1 MSLYTENEEKW
12 KQLIDIDYFTHFVKA
27 WVTFNAWYKNHFPD
41 ATSDRDAIHTIQ
53 EQSNSIKHRFKGYLT
68 GEDENSKIFR
78 QNLGHLKYTLTNQ
91 NIENKGKRIY
101 FESFALTVDRT
112 QLKQEDKK
120 RNIDYLVEVKLRRS
134 EVHEVIA
141 KVTKSDGTIL
151 LDYTHTNYDEN
162 DLRAF
167 ADFTN
172 KLSQAQQ
179 EYIIGCFKRAT
190 PHQDIQILTTD
201 SRDSID
207 MVSCKFKNDPELIFK
222 LTIEI
227 LYNLR
232 NVLFHGQIVPDKQ
245 TNKVYEPAYK
255 VLKMLLD

>member
-41 ATSDRDAIHTIQ
+41 ITSDRDAINNIQ
-53 EQSNSIKHRFKGYLT
+53 EQGNSIKHRFKGYLT
-68 GEDENSKIFR
+68 GEDENSRIFR
-78 QNLGHLKYTLTNQ
+78 QDLGHLRYMLLNQ
-91 NIENKGKRIY
+91 NIENRGKRIY

-134 EVHEVIA
+134 EVQEVIA
-141 KVTKSDGTIL
+141 KVTKSDGTVL
-151 LDYTHTNYDEN
+151 LNYTHTNYSEN
-162 DLRAF
+162 DLLVF

-172 KLSQAQQ
+172 RLSQAQQ
-179 EYIIGCFKRAT
+179 GYIIGCFKRAT
-190 PHQDIQILTTD
+190 PYQNIQILTND
-201 SRDSID
+201 PKDNID
-207 MVSCKFKNDPELIFK
+207 LISCKFKNDPELIFK

-255 VLKMLLD
+255 ILKMLLD

>member
-27 WVTFNAWYKNHFPD
+27 WVAFNAWYKNHFPET
-41 ATSDRDAIHTIQ
+41 TSDRDAINTIQ
-53 EQSNSIKHRFKGYLT
+53 EQSNNVKHRFKGYLT

-78 QNLGHLKYTLTNQ
+78 QNLGHLKYMLTNQ
-91 NIENKGKRIY
+91 NIENRGKRIY
-101 FESFALTVDRT
+101 FESFTLTVDRT
-112 QLKQEDKK
+112 LLKQEDRK
-120 RNIDYLVEVKLRRS
+120 RNIDYFVEVKIRRS
-134 EVHEVIA
+134 EVNEVIA

-151 LDYTHTNYDEN
+151 LDYAHSNYDEN
-162 DLRAF
+162 SLRSDP
-167 ADFTN
+167 DFIN
-172 KLSQAQQ
+172 KLSLAQQ

-190 PHQDIQILTTD
+190 SHQDVQILASESED
-201 SRDSID
+201 HID
-207 MVSCKFKNDPELIFK
+207 LVSCKFKNDPELIFK

-255 VLKMLLD
+255 ILKMLLD